1 MMSAVIVQ
9 GIGLLATAATL
20 ASFAQHSDVRFRLFA
35 TIGSLLWAMHF
46 ALLDAHTAAVTALAI
61 AARQGSS
68 QWLLGRPVA
77 WRTAAGLAF
86 AAAFTA
92 IAWWT
97 WQAWYS
103 ILPWIAAVNGTYAYL
118 GLTGTK
124 LRAQML
130 LSDGAGLVNGFAV
143 GSIGGVLASAAALL
157 INASTIR
164 RLLRR
169 T

>member
-1 MMSAVIVQ
+1 MSPAIVQ
-9 GIGLLATAATL
+9 GVGLLATAATL

-35 TIGSLLWAMHF
+35 MIGSLLWATHF

-68 QWLLGRPVA
+68 QWLLGRPAA
-77 WRTAAGLAF
+77 WRTTAGLAF
-86 AAAFTA
+86 AAVFTA

-118 GLTGTK
+118 GLTGAN
-124 LRAQML
+124 LRTQML
-130 LSDGAGLVNGFAV
+130 LSDAAGLVNGFAV
-143 GSIGGVLASAAALL
+143 GSIGGVLAAAAALL
-157 INASTIR
+157 INARAIR
-164 RLLRR
+164 GLLRQQ
-169 T
+169 